1 MDMSLKKKHLNISRK
16 YKEMQYN
23 LARCYENRIGVEKDK
38 VKPFKLYQIV
48 VEKEFSNTQSKLK
61 LMKLY
66 NCIG

>member
-1 MDMSLKKKHLNISRK
+1 
-16 YKEMQYN
+16 MQYN